1 MNENS
6 RFGEH
11 FRDGQCS
18 LVSFLVCCSSTHG
31 APRAQPFLKVAGGA
45 CPRALWS
52 RRHCT
57 RVLVNTESTLIIAA
71 NDQEEA
77 ASRRPEGNKRD
88 FLTSHFMRAFTLI
101 SPRGSVLAIGL
112 RVARRSNSNSSQVSK
127 KQQLKTR
134 LQ

>member
-45 CPRALWS
+45 YAPAPYGVGA
-52 RRHCT
+52 T
-57 RVLVNTESTLIIAA
+57 VLEYSLI
-71 NDQEEA
+71 
-77 ASRRPEGNKRD
+77 PK
-88 FLTSHFMRAFTLI
+88 
-101 SPRGSVLAIGL
+101 VL
-112 RVARRSNSNSSQVSK
+112 
-127 KQQLKTR
+127 
-134 LQ
+134 